1 MGISNAV
8 GFIVVCG
15 AVVVGVDAFTQSK
28 NVEGAYGTSEYLQ
41 TLNNRYAAF
50 WAERDA
56 AKVEGNRLSRWAS
69 GGQGFMPAPP
79 DGWASYSFAQLDE
92 APVVKALSFNPTPVA
107 STLTTTDLYATE
119 RRGNAAKARILDR
132 TGRVYSGPGPDGS
145 ETLWLDITFK
155 SKAHRNTIA
164 GLPMGNMMAF
174 SKGMEQAEGYA
185 VIDGVGFVEVSR
197 SMLSPTNEPLG
208 YRNLVGRIGFD
219 EEVVI
224 RLRTDAS
231 DETIRRFLGSLDYA
245 ALNAVLKHPVQAVG
259 AGHVVPQNEQAAR
272 AEQIDDLYR
281 KATNM
286 QTKISMEKIENMDM
300 GSLMVNTFVS
310 GFDRDGVV
318 DITGGEVFENQD
330 LLQIGYGHA
339 VSSLFE
345 ADRHRAEAELQESD
359 TDTRHAAMEPAEG
372 KPGMLSG
379 LMESLKSA
387 SGTAVAATQPDT
399 QPAQQPVQVRVSK
412 GGLSGSNC
420 VMQGAIKRCKVLQD
434 NN

>member
-1 MGISNAV
+1 MSIANTV
-8 GFIVVCG
+8 GFVLVCG
-15 AVVVGVDAFTQSK
+15 AVAVGVDVFTQSK
-28 NVEGAYGTSEYLQ
+28 KAEGAFGASDYLE
-41 TLNNRYAAF
+41 TLNDRYAALL
-50 WAERDA
+50 ADRTA
-56 AKVEGNRLSRWAS
+56 AKVESDRQARWAA
-69 GGQGFMPAPP
+69 GGQGFMPTPP
-79 DGWASYSFAQLDE
+79 DGWSSYSFAEFEED
-92 APVVKALSFNPTPVA
+92 PVQRALSFKPTPVA
-107 STLTTTDLYATE
+107 NTLSTTDLYTAE
-119 RRGNAAKARILDR
+119 RSGNAAKARILDR
-132 TGRVYSGPGPDGS
+132 TGRVYSGPGPNGT

-155 SKAHRNTIA
+155 PKAHRNTMA
-164 GLPMGNMMAF
+164 GLAMGNMMAF
-174 SKGMEQAEGYA
+174 SKGMEQTEGYA

-197 SMLSPTNEPLG
+197 SMLNPTDEPLG

-231 DETIRRFLGSLDYA
+231 DATIRRFLSSLDYA

-259 AGHVVPQNEQAAR
+259 AGYVVAQNEQAAR
-272 AEQIDDLYR
+272 AEQMDDLYR

-310 GFDRDGVV
+310 GFDRDGIV

-339 VSSLFE
+339 VSSLFQ
-345 ADRHRAEAELQESD
+345 ADRRQAEVEAEGDVQDS
-359 TDTRHAAMEPAEG
+359 DTRHAAVDPVRDT
-372 KPGMLSG
+372 PGMLSG
-379 LMESLKSA
+379 LMDSLKSMG
-387 SGTAVAATQPDT
+387 GTEVAAN
-399 QPAQQPVQVRVSK
+399 QPAEQPVQVRVSK

-420 VMQGAIKRCKVLQD
+420 VMQGAVKRCKVLQD